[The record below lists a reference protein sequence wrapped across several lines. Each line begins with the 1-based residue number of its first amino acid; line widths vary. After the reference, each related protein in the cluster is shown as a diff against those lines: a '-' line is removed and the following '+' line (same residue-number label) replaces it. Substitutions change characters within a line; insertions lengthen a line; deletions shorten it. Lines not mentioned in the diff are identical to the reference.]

1 MSWESFCWSPERL
14 LKNSEVLDGLL
25 ARHAD
30 AVVTDRERALV
41 AIGVDPDRE
50 VALGAHEARLGD
62 RGEAQTVVGVR
73 CVRNQLPEKDL
84 PVAVQGMDHQLQQ
97 LTDFGLETAGFFL
110 WRAHERAILGVGEK
124 ISSTRGTTGAGAERI
139 GRFREALRPPA
150 IVAAGGSRNLRHRVR
165 RRLDVTESRITWTV
179 RTISSGASDPA
190 ACPTKQQCR

>member
-50 VALGAHEARLGD
+50 VALGAHETRLGD

-73 CVRNQLPEKDL
+73 CVRNQLPEEDL

-97 LTDFGLETAGFFL
+97 LTDFGLKTAGFFCG
-110 WRAHERAILGVGEK
+110 RAHERAILGKRAKNSSRIEK
-124 ISSTRGTTGAGAERI
+124 KDAPGCSIKA
-139 GRFREALRPPA
+139 
-150 IVAAGGSRNLRHRVR
+150 RNLSARPRKRRFPQRARSQAAR
-165 RRLDVTESRITWTV
+165 RRRRPRRSQCWPNACRH
-179 RTISSGASDPA
+179 ASNRPGHPKEA
-190 ACPTKQQCR
+190 T